1 MDDDTTEDN
10 DTSED
15 EDYADDQGSETEILR
30 SEMSVD
36 EPQSQMSIDEG
47 PFDDEIPVQD
57 KELALET
64 SVKTMESPMEPPLEP
79 EVASE
84 VEPALEP
91 ALQSSTE
98 PIIVT
103 ELPTDIL
110 SSNGDIVGYFKFK
123 RKSKNQP
130 IEPIG
135 KNLKETCYW

>member
-15 EDYADDQGSETEILR
+15 EDYADDQGSEIEILR

-79 EVASE
+79 AVASE

-91 ALQSSTE
+91 STE

-110 SSNGDIVGYFKFK
+110 PSNGDIVGYFKSK
-123 RKSKNQP
+123 RKSKNQA

-135 KNLKETCYW
+135 KN